1 MREICEPKKRGF
13 LHRCKHGN
21 TYKFQKVFVLRNK
34 SPMWPTNSHPS
45 LNLGGDSFL
54 AVRPWRGVQKLRL
67 EISFFLPWGQ
77 PLRSVLLMLALAD
90 VYSFSLHFT
99 AIESGIPV
107 FKTLSSPSRIGQ
119 LVWLIHQFVCLF
131 ILIFMFFMLLF
142 QFSSAYIFS
151 TFKYLNSDEMQLLW
165 IL

>member
-1 MREICEPKKRGF
+1 MREISEPEKRGF

-21 TYKFQKVFVLRNK
+21 TYKLQKVFVLRNK
-34 SPMWPTNSHPS
+34 SPKWPTISHPS

-54 AVRPWRGVQKLRL
+54 AVWPWRGVQKLRL

-99 AIESGIPV
+99 AIESV

-151 TFKYLNSDEMQLLW
+151 SFKYLNSDEMQLLW